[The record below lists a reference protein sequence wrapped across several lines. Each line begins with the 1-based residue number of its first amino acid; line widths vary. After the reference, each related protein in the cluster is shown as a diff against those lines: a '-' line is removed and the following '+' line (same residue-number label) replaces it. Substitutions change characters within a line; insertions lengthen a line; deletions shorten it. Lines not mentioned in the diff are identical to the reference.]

1 MTTRPRVSVV
11 VINYNY
17 GRYLPRAIESVLAQD
32 LDPASFEVLVIDD
45 GSTDDSAERVK
56 PYLGRVRWLSQAN
69 GGQVSAFNAGF
80 REASGEFVALLE
92 ADDWWEKDKLAKT
105 LAGLEKDPEAALAQH
120 WMLQVDEDGRRLP
133 GYSYPPG
140 PTRFSLED
148 TLEGR
153 IPTAGT
159 SCVVFRAER
168 LRPFLPLPARFPYG
182 ADICLR
188 LLAATMG
195 PIANVPEVLGCR
207 RIHRDNLFGET
218 IYDSPRKLALALPFH
233 TALVDYQRE
242 QVERIG
248 LSLDP
253 VFVKRLEGDRLQMEL
268 FLRRYNGD
276 LAGAARAWLSFL
288 RHSGARP
295 YTVFKAASLLLA
307 LVSPALYLSAH
318 RAYAGAGALK
328 GLRKAFLPE

>member
-1 MTTRPRVSVV
+1 MTTRPRVSVL

-32 LDPASFEVLVIDD
+32 LEPADLEVIVVDD
-45 GSTDDSAERVK
+45 GSTDDSAERVR
-56 PYLGRVRWLSQAN
+56 PYLGRVRWLTQPN

-80 REASGEFVALLE
+80 REARGEYVALLE
-92 ADDWWEKDKLAKT
+92 SDDWWEKGKLSKA
-105 LAGLEKDPEAALAQH
+105 LAGLEKDPEAALIQH
-120 WMLQVDEDGRRLP
+120 WMLQVDADGRRLP

-159 SCVVFRAER
+159 SCIVFRAER
-168 LRPFLPLPARFPYG
+168 LRPFLPLPSRFQYG

-195 PIANVPEVLGCR
+195 PIANIPEVLGCR
-207 RIHRDNLFGET
+207 RIHGGNLFGET
-218 IYDSPRKLALALPFH
+218 IYDSPRKLAQALPFH
-233 TALVDYQRE
+233 TALIDYQRA

-248 LSLDP
+248 RALDP
-253 VFVKRLEGDRLQMEL
+253 VFVRRLEGDRLQMEL
-268 FLRRYNGD
+268 FLHRYNGD
-276 LAGAARAWLSFL
+276 YPRAAGAWLALL
-288 RHSGARP
+288 RHSGARL
-295 YTVFKAASLLLA
+295 YTVFKVLSLLIA
-307 LVSPALYLSAH
+307 LVSPAWYLAAH
-318 RAYAGAGALK
+318 RLYARGSS
-328 GLRKAFLPE
+328 LRRLRRTFFPE